1 MRSAHPYPFAK
12 ILIIIAMSQSND
24 TLQTPSDSIV
34 VTVDSVVAAD
44 SAAHVA
50 LPWELSVC
58 REEEAPSSASEREAC
73 RSLETT
79 YLSGLP
85 AEPRQPRA
93 ATDSGILTLLTV
105 MFLFVAFNF
114 KHCAK
119 LFGVLAAD
127 MWSVRRRANAFDDP
141 TANETRVLVV
151 LLFQLWVC
159 EGLLTYAALS
169 GLGYI
174 AAPASIFKPIVA
186 LSGVA
191 FVYYLSQLAAYRFVG
206 YLFTDPIGASQWV
219 KGFNSSQAF
228 LGIAL
233 MIPALVTVFY
243 PSATDAMLWAAS
255 GLYVV
260 ARILFIIKGFR
271 IFYHNFPSL
280 LYFILYLCALE
291 LVPLV
296 LLVSTVT
303 YLSMFLS

>member
-1 MRSAHPYPFAK
+1 MPP
-12 ILIIIAMSQSND
+12 SND
-24 TLQTPSDSIV
+24 TLQTPFDTIV
-34 VTVDSVVAAD
+34 ITVDSVVATD
-44 SAAHVA
+44 SAACVA
-50 LPWELSVC
+50 LPWEQSVC
-58 REEEAPSSASEREAC
+58 REEEAPSSAYERMEC

-85 AEPRQPRA
+85 AVPRQPCV

-119 LFGVLAAD
+119 LFRVLAVD

-141 TANETRVLVV
+141 TANETRVLVA

-159 EGLLTYAALS
+159 EGLLAYAALS

-174 AAPASIFKPIVA
+174 AASASIFKPIVA
-186 LSGVA
+186 LSGIA
-191 FVYYLSQLAAYRFVG
+191 GVYYLLQLVAYRFVG

-233 MIPALVTVFY
+233 MAPTLVTVFY
-243 PSATDAMLWAAS
+243 PSATDAMLWTAS
-255 GLYVV
+255 GLYIA
-260 ARILFIIKGFR
+260 ARMMFIIKGFR

-291 LVPLV
+291 LVPLI
-296 LLVSTVT
+296 LLASAVT
-303 YLSMFLS
+303 DLSLFLS

>member
-1 MRSAHPYPFAK
+1 MPP
-12 ILIIIAMSQSND
+12 SND
-24 TLQTPSDSIV
+24 TLQTPFDSIV
-34 VTVDSVVAAD
+34 TTVDSVVVAD
-44 SAAHVA
+44 SAARVA
-50 LPWELSVC
+50 LPWEQSVC
-58 REEEAPSSASEREAC
+58 REEEAPSSAYERMEC

-85 AEPRQPRA
+85 AVPRQPCV

-119 LFGVLAAD
+119 LFRVLAVD

-141 TANETRVLVV
+141 TANETRVLVA

-159 EGLLTYAALS
+159 EGLLAYAALS

-174 AAPASIFKPIVA
+174 TAPASIFMPIVA
-186 LSGVA
+186 LSGIA
-191 FVYYLSQLAAYRFVG
+191 GVYYLLQLAAYRFVG
-206 YLFTDPIGASQWV
+206 YLFTNPIGASQWV

-233 MIPALVTVFY
+233 MVPALVTVFY
-243 PSATDAMLWAAS
+243 PSATDAMLWTAS
-255 GLYVV
+255 GLYVA
-260 ARILFIIKGFR
+260 ARMMFIIKGFR

-291 LVPLV
+291 LVPLI
-296 LLVSTVT
+296 LLASAVT
-303 YLSMFLS
+303 DLSLFLS